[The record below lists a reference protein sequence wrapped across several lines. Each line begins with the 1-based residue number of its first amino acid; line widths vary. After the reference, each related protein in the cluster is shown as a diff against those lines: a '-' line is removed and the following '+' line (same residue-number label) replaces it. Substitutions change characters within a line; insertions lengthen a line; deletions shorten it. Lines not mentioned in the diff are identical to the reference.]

1 MRKGL
6 VTALVLGLILTV
18 AVPVLA
24 GEATAGRFARDGG
37 MGIGQGVT
45 RAYIGELL
53 KLDEE
58 ALRAARREGNSMI
71 QIAESQGL
79 GADEF
84 VGKVVEFRKE
94 QINALVAEGTITAE
108 QAEQCAETMETRIQ
122 ANLERVPE
130 GQGKMMQ
137 NLQMQQNKQMRV
149 NSKNR

>member
-24 GEATAGRFARDGG
+24 GEAPAGRFARDGG

-45 RAYIGELL
+45 RAYIGDLL

-94 QINALVAEGTITAE
+94 QINGLVAEGTITAE

-122 ANLERVPE
+122 ANLERVPA
-130 GQGKMMQ
+130 GPGKM

-149 NSKNR
+149 NSRNR